1 MSRPK
6 GHVRDDLRPPR
17 LTPHAHLVGNIHVPP
32 TAMLPARIDD
42 QKCQDCTGSYALLV
56 ESWCGARGIPC
67 EPVSRRFSYTLGR
80 ELAAPGQ
87 PLRDLGANPAS
98 VIDGM
103 RAFGIVP
110 ERVCPGDDPE
120 IINDPVDFFSIEVAC
135 TFQVSQ
141 ITVIEEDGAARCAAI
156 RQAIAAG
163 FPVGFA
169 CSVDIDFENWSS
181 DAVYTGPTG
190 PSQGNHAL
198 RCIGMR
204 PGALRVANSWGTGWG
219 DGGYIWISDS
229 FMGGS
234 MAFDFYALAFA
245 PTPHV

>member
-1 MSRPK
+1 M
-6 GHVRDDLRPPR
+6 
-17 LTPHAHLVGNIHVPP
+17 PP

-56 ESWCGARGIPC
+56 ESFCAARGIPC

-98 VIDGM
+98 VVDGM
-103 RAFGIVP
+103 RAFGVVP

-120 IINDPVDFFSIEVAC
+120 IINDPVDFFAIEVAC
-135 TFQVSQ
+135 TFQVKD

-163 FPVGFA
+163 FPVGLA
-169 CSVDIDFENWSS
+169 LDCDDAFESWSS
-181 DAVYTGPTG
+181 DTLYTGPISASRG
-190 PSQGNHAL
+190 SHAV
-198 RCIGMR
+198 RATAYR
-204 PGALRVANSWGTGWG
+204 PGAIQISNSWGTEWGSGGRIWLSDAFVGSGWVY
-219 DGGYIWISDS
+219 DV
-229 FMGGS
+229 
-234 MAFDFYALAFA
+234 YALNFA
-245 PTPHV
+245 PSVHS